1 MKLHQMYSGSPIMVL
16 VPEND
21 METMFLK
28 QFMKQP
34 IEAFEITSATKILDH
49 QVDRGLIIKT
59 TNKI

>member
-1 MKLHQMYSGSPIMVL
+1 MYSGSPIMVL